1 MDKYK
6 LYYSENSENS
16 KSILKKIIDFNL
28 RDRFHLIR
36 LDNYL
41 KKHKTIPKCI
51 STVPSVIF
59 SDDSGMY
66 EVRNNDIHLLLDDL
80 SKETMKET
88 LKTVKDNKN
97 SWLESARNIK
107 PGSIQPEDLK
117 DNSTEPSNKYSE
129 RTSKED
135 IDAKMEELKRK
146 REQMD
151 ERLKNVHRNGPM
163 SPDELNR
170 LFDKK

>member
-16 KSILKKIIDFNL
+16 KNILKKIIDFNL
-28 RDRFHLIR
+28 RDKFHLIR

-80 SKETMKET
+80 SKNSMKQT
-88 LKTVKDNKN
+88 LKSVKDNKN
-97 SWLESARNIK
+97 SWLESVQNVK
-107 PGSIQPEDLK
+107 PGTIKPEDLK
-117 DNSTEPSNKYSE
+117 DSSETSTKYSE
-129 RTSKED
+129 KTSKED
-135 IDAKMEELKRK
+135 VDAKMEELKRK

-151 ERLKNVHRNGPM
+151 ERLKNIHRNGPM